1 MDTIKQRLQRGEI
14 VNGTFLSFG
23 NAITTEI
30 VANAGFDW
38 LMIDLEHGMGSEA
51 DVLRQLQC
59 INAEKVSS
67 VIRVESYQRQRIN
80 RVLDFGAQGI
90 MCPRIENAAE
100 VEQVV
105 QAMRYPP
112 EGRRGVA
119 RLIRA
124 SEYGSNFNE
133 YRTRIA
139 EDLLCVIQIET
150 LQALENISQI
160 AAVPGV
166 DVLFIGPSD
175 LSMALGIFG
184 ELQHPLF
191 SETVERIIQAAREAG
206 KHVGILLSDPLDQK
220 KYYEKGIRFFAYGTD
235 AYFLNQ
241 GARQAAMSLR
251 ELNGRSM

>member
-1 MDTIKQRLQRGEI
+1 METIKQRLQRGEA
-14 VNGTFLSFG
+14 VNGTFLSLG
-23 NAITTEI
+23 NAIATEI

-38 LMIDLEHGMGSEA
+38 VMIDLEHGMGGEA

-59 INAEKVSS
+59 VNSDRVSS
-67 VIRVESYQRQRIN
+67 IIRVESFHRQRIN

-100 VEQVV
+100 VELVI

-119 RLIRA
+119 KLIRA
-124 SEYGSNFNE
+124 SEYGTNFND
-133 YRTRIA
+133 YRNRIA
-139 EDLLCVIQIET
+139 KDLLCVIQIET
-150 LQALENISQI
+150 VQAVENISQI

-191 SETVERIIQAAREAG
+191 GETVDKIIQAAKNAG
-206 KHVGILLSDPLDQK
+206 KQVGILLSDPADHK
-220 KYYEKGIRFFAYGTD
+220 RYFEKGIRFFAYGTD

-241 GARQAAMSLR
+241 GARQAAESLR
-251 ELNGRSM
+251 KPVA